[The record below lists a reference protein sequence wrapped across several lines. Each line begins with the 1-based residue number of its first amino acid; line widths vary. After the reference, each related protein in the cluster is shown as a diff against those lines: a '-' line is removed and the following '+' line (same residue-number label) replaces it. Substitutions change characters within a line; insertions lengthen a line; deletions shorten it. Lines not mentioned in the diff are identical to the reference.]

1 MRLVGGTFV
10 GGTLRMRHFLPSREL
25 PLILSLFFFWSLY
38 HLSLSAPGREPD
50 GPMASAARWWENE
63 FSLHCVI
70 IYPIY
75 KRGKVGTKQGL
86 TSLGLYRHL
95 LGLVILF
102 VQSIPCSMTTWNAL
116 NKQYF
121 FLLLQNTII
130 GLNFCSVLTQ
140 CIWKD
145 SQRHPR
151 GNKASKSILKRMEW
165 TVFISCHTGD
175 KISEILGVRFWRILQ
190 Q

>member
-1 MRLVGGTFV
+1 MAGPGHAACWGYLCWGYFKDEAFSTLQGAASNTF
-10 GGTLRMRHFLPSREL
+10 P
-25 PLILSLFFFWSLY
+25 FFFGPYIIFLCELLAVSQMGLWPQQ
-38 HLSLSAPGREPD
+38 PGD
-50 GPMASAARWWENE
+50 GKMNSPYTVS
-63 FSLHCVI
+63 S
-70 IYPIY
+70 YTQY
-75 KRGKVGTKQGL
+75 TRGKVGTKQGL

-140 CIWKD
+140 CI
-145 SQRHPR
+145 
-151 GNKASKSILKRMEW
+151 
-165 TVFISCHTGD
+165 
-175 KISEILGVRFWRILQ
+175 
-190 Q
+190 